1 MPAAKK
7 SKALPSEPNNL
18 VDFFEKSQNK
28 DYEFFERLVEKEA
41 ERELKSQKLMFDT
54 VKEIAKIFKGDN

>member
-18 VDFFEKSQNK
+18 VDFLEKSQSK
-28 DYEFFERLVEKEA
+28 DREFLERLAEKEA
-41 ERELKSQKLMFDT
+41 DRELKSQKLMFDT
-54 VKEIAKIFKGDN
+54 VKEKGDN